1 MTWFCP
7 IVHHGPAR
15 RPFSIYDGSQD
26 PTPPLLPVTP
36 PISIISGTPDFLS
49 PVSSRPASYS
59 MPYDDDDDDD
69 DGDEEEEQQEKEETR
84 MRRRTWS
91 EGGWGS
97 GGENRLGLSWGS
109 GGENRLG
116 LSEYLE
122 KEGGLM
128 SRSRRRKG
136 GKGKM
141 KKARSWDEM
150 GARRRERGGDDEEER
165 RGEGGG
171 EEEKRVTVLTSEN
184 GNYGF
189 LRCKTSFFLFMCTF
203 VYRIVPNL
211 RPPPNHCPPPIFS
224 VEPAIIFLFFHCFIN

>member
-69 DGDEEEEQQEKEETR
+69 DDGDEEEEQQEKEETR

-91 EGGWGS
+91 EGG
-97 GGENRLGLSWGS
+97 WGS

-189 LRCKTSFFLFMCTF
+189 LRF
-203 VYRIVPNL
+203 
-211 RPPPNHCPPPIFS
+211 IFS
-224 VEPAIIFLFFHCFIN
+224 CVLLFI